1 MRRGNLSEYFTGVVV
16 KDLSEVETNP
26 KKSNQHEFNGSAAL
40 RALLGSEEPLR
51 IPTKFLWIGAEQ
63 EQVEA
68 IDGTLTWYDSR
79 RDTPGRTEYRLY
91 YESNSITDLI
101 AVGDSFFLALR
112 NDKSALAVFTPTDGT
127 MYNQLLWL
135 FGVEHGNQASFVF
148 QPVTGTDQGELDF
161 AARSVLEAIAVEPEE
176 AELDLIENLTEKFG
190 VNMPRPAILS
200 VLARESIGTE
210 VALDDPDRA
219 IVDWMERETQ
229 LFRRIER
236 RIVSER
242 ISEGF
247 YLNGN
252 SDVDSFISFSLSV
265 QNRRKSRAGLAL
277 ESHIGAVLD
286 AHAIKYARGAVTENG
301 NKPDFLFPGDQEY
314 RDLKFPSAGLTML
327 GAKSSIKE
335 RWRQVLSEAER
346 ITPKHLLTLEPSIS
360 EAQTDEMQAKNLRL
374 VVPRGIH
381 KTFKPLQQSWLYSFS
396 DFIELVRGKEL

>member
-1 MRRGNLSEYFTGVVV
+1 MRRGHLSEYFTGVVV
-16 KDLSEVETNP
+16 KDLSAVETNP
-26 KKSNQHEFNGSAAL
+26 EKSNQHEFHGSAPL
-40 RALLGSEEPLR
+40 RALLGNDEPLR
-51 IPTKFLWIGAEQ
+51 MPTKFLWIGAEQ

-91 YESNSITDLI
+91 YESNGVTDML

-148 QPVTGTDQGELDF
+148 QPVTTADQGELDF
-161 AARSVLEAIAVEPEE
+161 AARSILEAIAVEPEDPE
-176 AELDLIENLTEKFG
+176 HDLAEGLTERFG
-190 VNMPRPAILS
+190 VNMPRPAVLS
-200 VLARESIGTE
+200 ALARQSVGTE
-210 VALDDPDRA
+210 IALDDPDTA
-219 IVDWMERETQ
+219 IIDWMERESQ

-247 YLNGN
+247 HLNGN
-252 SDVDSFISFSLSV
+252 SDVDGFISFSLSV

-277 ESHIGAVLD
+277 ESHIAAALD
-286 AHAIKYARGAVTENG
+286 AHAITYSQGAVTENG

-314 RDLKFPSAGLTML
+314 RDLAFPNEALTML

-346 ITPKHLLTLEPSIS
+346 IIPKHLLTLEPSVS
-360 EAQTDEMQAKNLRL
+360 EAQTDEMQAKNLQL
-374 VVPRGIH
+374 VVPLAIH
-381 KTFKPLQQSWLYSFS
+381 KTFKPRQQTWLYSFS
-396 DFIELVRGKEL
+396 DFIKLVRAKKL